1 MQNSDGIDTSNVL
14 KDITI
19 PEHDTNLH
27 LVMMHRAAMEN
38 KCRSDDL
45 MEFLD
50 PQTILPDMP
59 TEKVKMLLIE
69 LEMIMEDYNRD
80 LAIVYLS
87 SNYSS
92 HKHLCSIILKGKHD
106 DDVKKSAGD
115 VKEILISELNRRKAG
130 K

>member
-1 MQNSDGIDTSNVL
+1 MLFRVDG
-14 KDITI
+14 KY
-19 PEHDTNLH
+19 EHDTNVH
-27 LVMMHRAAMEN
+27 LVMMHRTAMEN

-50 PQTILPDMP
+50 PQTIIPDMP
-59 TEKVKMLLIE
+59 AEKVKMLLIE
-69 LEMIMEDYNRD
+69 LDMIMEDYKRD

-106 DDVKKSAGD
+106 DDVKEAAND
-115 VKEILISELNRRKAG
+115 VKKILVDELDRRRAVR
-130 K
+130 

>member
-1 MQNSDGIDTSNVL
+1 
-14 KDITI
+14 
-19 PEHDTNLH
+19 
-27 LVMMHRAAMEN
+27 MEN

-59 TEKVKMLLIE
+59 TEKVKMLLME
-69 LEMIMEDYNRD
+69 LDMITEDYNRD

-92 HKHLCSIILKGKHD
+92 RKHVCSIILKGKHD
-106 DDVKKSAGD
+106 DDVKKAAAG
-115 VKEILISELNRRKAG
+115 VRNILVNELDCRRSSK
-130 K
+130 